1 MEGSAKR
8 IREKT
13 SSSTKLNAEVLVA
26 ERTTL
31 RTVMFMA
38 LTFQVDDKGQLDP
51 KIRCDGCG
59 GIIKNYADGFALVD
73 TPSPKDSPKVETIS
87 DPIFLC
93 AGCEKSEQ
101 RKGDSRRSMP
111 LDHFMLYLMN
121 NIQLTPRVL
130 EDAGHKLRDASAWR

>member
-1 MEGSAKR
+1 MPSMKRSAAADFGPILELARNTAFRRINKGSANDQRKSQLQYENECGGAGCGANDLAYRNVYGADISGRRAKR
-8 IREKT
+8 
-13 SSSTKLNAEVLVA
+13 
-26 ERTTL
+26 
-31 RTVMFMA
+31 
-38 LTFQVDDKGQLDP
+38 QLHP

-101 RKGDSRRSMP
+101 RKGDSRRS
-111 LDHFMLYLMN
+111 
-121 NIQLTPRVL
+121 R
-130 EDAGHKLRDASAWR
+130 R